1 MPKLQAK
8 SSMPSF
14 KEAINRMFQDS
25 PELIAQIKKRYYRTN
40 RVLYGDFIKLKQK
53 RDKDYQKRYKDYQES
68 SVILSAQPPERT
80 SSMVKSINKLD
91 LND

>member
-8 SSMPSF
+8 SNMPSF

-53 RDKDYQKRYKDYQES
+53 REKDYQGS
-68 SVILSAQPPERT
+68 SVILPAQPPERT

>member
-1 MPKLQAK
+1 M
-8 SSMPSF
+8 
-14 KEAINRMFQDS
+14 
-25 PELIAQIKKRYYRTN
+25 
-40 RVLYGDFIKLKQK
+40 LYGDFIKLKQK